1 MIARRPLDPWLP
13 VQEEGRGEEKK
24 LGILLFSIFNGLLY
38 GMLLFMLSSGLTLI
52 FSMMGVLNF
61 AHASFFMLGAY
72 FAYSISTRVGFFPAL
87 ILAPIIVGVIGALV
101 ERYALRGVHRYGHV
115 AELLFTFGLAI
126 LIEEMVQ
133 LIWGR
138 VNVPY
143 EIPEAMRATAFIL
156 QGLDYPIYR
165 VFVLLVSV
173 GIFLALLLLLTRTR
187 VGLIIQ
193 AALTHP
199 EMVSALGHNLE
210 RVFMLTFGFGC
221 ALAGLAGVIGGNVLG
236 TEPAMAIQLG
246 SIIFVVIVIGGLGSL
261 GGALAASLIIG
272 IVDNLANAF
281 NIRFAPF
288 FALLGITTDL
298 GGIWNDLAHITTSS
312 IAPVL
317 PYLLLVLMLII
328 RPRGLLGKRDV

>member
-1 MIARRPLDPWLP
+1 
-13 VQEEGRGEEKK
+13 
-24 LGILLFSIFNGLLY
+24 LGVLLFSIFNGLLY

-72 FAYSISTRVGFFPAL
+72 FAYTISTRAGFFPAL
-87 ILAPIIVGVIGALV
+87 FLAPIVVGVIGALV

-126 LIEEMVQ
+126 LIQELVQ

-138 VNVPY
+138 VNAPY
-143 EIPEAMRATAFIL
+143 EIPKAMRAPAFTL

-165 VFVLLVSV
+165 LFVLLVAI
-173 GIFLALLLLLTRTR
+173 GIFLTLLLVFTRTR

-199 EMVSALGHNLE
+199 EMVGALGHNLD

-236 TEPAMAIQLG
+236 TEPAMALQLG

-272 IVDNLANAF
+272 IVDNFAMTFSLA
-281 NIRFAPF
+281 FAPF
-288 FALLGITTDL
+288 FRALGLTADIPGVL
-298 GGIWNDLAHITTSS
+298 NDLARITTGS

-317 PYLLLVLMLII
+317 PYLLLVLMLIV
-328 RPRGLLGKRDV
+328 RPRGLFGKRDV